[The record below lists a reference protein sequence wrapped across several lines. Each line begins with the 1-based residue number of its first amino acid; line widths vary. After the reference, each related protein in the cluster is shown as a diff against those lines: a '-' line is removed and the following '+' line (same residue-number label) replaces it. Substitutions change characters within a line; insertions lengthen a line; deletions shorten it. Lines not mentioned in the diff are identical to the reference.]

1 MAAARGRGKTV
12 LLCAFHRRLI
22 FRPLA
27 DLSRSSVSRPLSSTS
42 GLGIAASIFGQDRNN
57 DSKGAEANLDALHQ
71 NAGACS
77 RLALQDAA
85 AMETG
90 KSNRRLV
97 GLAASA
103 LASVLIA
110 AAALVLVEKFHG
122 PTVATHDHVVHDR
135 TAARPADTTPPA
147 GTGTAFDAEIAQV
160 IGRMHETMEVTPS
173 GEPDRDFML
182 MMIPHH
188 QGAIDMALVVLKY
201 GHDERLKRLAQSIIV
216 EQGQEITYMRT
227 LLGAPRAEQVT
238 SHQCCR

>member
-1 MAAARGRGKTV
+1 V
-12 LLCAFHRRLI
+12 
-22 FRPLA
+22 
-27 DLSRSSVSRPLSSTS
+27 
-42 GLGIAASIFGQDRNN
+42 
-57 DSKGAEANLDALHQ
+57 DAVHQ
-71 NAGACS
+71 NARVCL
-77 RLALQDAA
+77 RLAPQDAA
-85 AMETG
+85 AMEMS

-97 GLAASA
+97 GLAGSV

-122 PTVATHDHVVHDR
+122 PTVATHVIHGR
-135 TAARPADTTPPA
+135 TAAGPADATPPA
-147 GTGTAFDAEIAQV
+147 GSGTAFHAEMTQV
-160 IGRMHETMEVTPS
+160 IARMHETMEVTPS

-227 LLGAPRAEQVT
+227 LLGAPRAEETT